1 MLHQFDKV
9 KMQESS
15 RPGESHP
22 QALTE
27 PYVRLSSH
35 TALHVPHK
43 LPSLHKLLVSSH
55 YWLTINFILGHVSP
69 FAPFPLQKTSSLL
82 RADSAPVLRIGTL
95 ILMGPPLGFSPLSS
109 ERQVPTFHTRA

>member
-1 MLHQFDKV
+1 MKV
-9 KMQESS
+9 ENISFLQSRDSQHTLERQLAGIKTIESS

-43 LPSLHKLLVSSH
+43 LPSLHKLLV
-55 YWLTINFILGHVSP
+55 
-69 FAPFPLQKTSSLL
+69 
-82 RADSAPVLRIGTL
+82 
-95 ILMGPPLGFSPLSS
+95 PPITG
-109 ERQVPTFHTRA
+109 

>member
-1 MLHQFDKV
+1 MFLTILFLINEDLRMSLFCSPAMNFYYWTREFNQAIVFLSGTRCTVDMLHQFDKV

-43 LPSLHKLLVSSH
+43 LPSLHKLLV
-55 YWLTINFILGHVSP
+55 
-69 FAPFPLQKTSSLL
+69 
-82 RADSAPVLRIGTL
+82 
-95 ILMGPPLGFSPLSS
+95 PPITG
-109 ERQVPTFHTRA
+109 

>member
-1 MLHQFDKV
+1 MTIQKQFDLNGALLGIKIFQIV
-9 KMQESS
+9 FKKQVEHGVFRIFESS

-43 LPSLHKLLVSSH
+43 LPSLHKLLV
-55 YWLTINFILGHVSP
+55 
-69 FAPFPLQKTSSLL
+69 
-82 RADSAPVLRIGTL
+82 
-95 ILMGPPLGFSPLSS
+95 PPITG
-109 ERQVPTFHTRA
+109 

>member
-1 MLHQFDKV
+1 MVDMLSQILYYKT
-9 KMQESS
+9 QESS

-43 LPSLHKLLVSSH
+43 LPSLHKLLV
-55 YWLTINFILGHVSP
+55 
-69 FAPFPLQKTSSLL
+69 
-82 RADSAPVLRIGTL
+82 
-95 ILMGPPLGFSPLSS
+95 PPITG
-109 ERQVPTFHTRA
+109 